1 MVYNPNSNGAF
12 NGSEFTRPTR
22 RTRQTLVPHPDFPKV
37 WNVEEALVEVGRRHW
52 WDFMF
57 KRHGYT
63 ARAYHKVL
71 STTVLPTRRPT
82 DNGTHGRMYPQ
93 QPHDAEVRFADGE
106 VDLQVGRNGER
117 DVLQYAPTG
126 KVADQLNADDQFLVE
141 VFRSHPH
148 LSTFRLVS
156 LWWQNRGGV

>member
-1 MVYNPNSNGAF
+1 MSYSFFNGA
-12 NGSEFTRPTR
+12 NNAPKRTQPTR
-22 RTRQTLVPHPDFPKV
+22 RTRRTLNPHPDFPNV
-37 WNVEEALVEVGRRHW
+37 RNVEEALVDLGRRNW

-63 ARAYHKVL
+63 ARAYHIVL
-71 STTVLPTRRPT
+71 LNNGFSYKDGRPITEHTVECTLNNLTTPKY
-82 DNGTHGRMYPQ
+82 GSRMEKLKYKW
-93 QPHDAEVRFADGE
+93 
-106 VDLQVGRNGER
+106 GRNGER

-148 LSTFRLVS
+148 ISTFRLVS
-156 LWWQNRGGV
+156 LWWQNRGQ

>member
-1 MVYNPNSNGAF
+1 
-12 NGSEFTRPTR
+12 
-22 RTRQTLVPHPDFPKV
+22 
-37 WNVEEALVEVGRRHW
+37 
-52 WDFMF
+52 MF

-71 STTVLPTRRPT
+71 LNHGFAYKGGRPITEHTVECTLNNLTTPKY
-82 DNGTHGRMYPQ
+82 GSRMEKLTYKW
-93 QPHDAEVRFADGE
+93 
-106 VDLQVGRNGER
+106 GRNGER